1 MDYQQA
7 AEKAITLASKH
18 TAPDVRSSAGLC
30 LQDAMACM
38 ARGKPLAAY
47 IRAMDSLRYSVG
59 VCAKDYSEA
68 SSASGV
74 LGVCP

>member
-1 MDYQQA
+1 MDYMQA

-18 TAPDVRSSAGLC
+18 TAPDVRSSSGIC

-38 ARGKPLAAY
+38 AKGKPLAAY

-68 SSASGV
+68 SSAPGV
-74 LGVCP
+74 LVVYP